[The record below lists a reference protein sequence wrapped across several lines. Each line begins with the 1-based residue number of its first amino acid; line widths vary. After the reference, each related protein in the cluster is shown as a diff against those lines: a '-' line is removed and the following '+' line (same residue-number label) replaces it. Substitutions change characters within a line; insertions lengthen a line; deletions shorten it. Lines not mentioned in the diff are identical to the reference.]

1 VTRLEFAYPWALALL
16 LLLPAYLLW
25 LRGTRPPSIPL
36 PGAAALGGRM
46 GRAARW
52 WARVPGA
59 ARGAALV
66 LLVVALARPRT
77 GAAMEETRA
86 EGIAMMI
93 AMDISSSML
102 AEDFR
107 PANRLE
113 VAKRTTA
120 RFIEGRRHDRIG
132 LVAFAGEALTRVPTT
147 TDYALLFGALRSLE
161 PGALRDGTAIGMG
174 LATAVNRLRQ
184 VPGESKVVI
193 LLSDGENNRGE
204 IDPRDAARAAAALGV
219 RVFTVG
225 VGSEGMARVPV
236 ARGASGLRYAYL
248 PVRIDEA
255 LLEEI
260 AVSTGGRYFRA
271 TDTEALQRTYDE
283 IDRMVKTP
291 VEVRRYVRHT
301 ELYLPFLL
309 AAAALLALEWLV
321 RGSRRGVGP

>member
-1 VTRLEFAYPWALALL
+1 VLA
-16 LLLPAYLLW
+16 W
-25 LRGTRPPSIPL
+25 
-36 PGAAALGGRM
+36 
-46 GRAARW
+46 
-52 WARVPGA
+52 
-59 ARGAALV
+59 V
-66 LLVVALARPRT
+66 LLAVALARPRT
-77 GAAMEETRA
+77 GASVTESRA
-86 EGIAMMI
+86 EGIAI
-93 AMDISSSML
+93 VVAMDVSSSML

-120 RFIEGRRHDRIG
+120 RFVAGRRSDRIG
-132 LVAFAGEALTRVPTT
+132 LVTFAGEALTQVPTT
-147 TDYALLFGALRSLE
+147 TDYPLLIGALQALE
-161 PGALRDGTAIGMG
+161 PGTLRDGTAIGMG

-184 VPGESKVVI
+184 VPGRSKVVI

-219 RVFTVG
+219 RVFTIG
-225 VGSEGMARVPV
+225 VGSHGMARVPI

-255 LLEEI
+255 LMTEI
-260 AVSTGGRYFRA
+260 ATSTGGRYFRA
-271 TDTEALQRTYDE
+271 TDTEALRRVYAE

-291 VEVRRYVRHT
+291 VTVRRYTRHT

-309 AAAALLALEWLV
+309 AGAVLLALEWLV

>member
-1 VTRLEFAYPWALALL
+1 MTPELVHPWALALL
-16 LLLPAYLLW
+16 LPLPAYLLW
-25 LRGTRPPSIPL
+25 LRRTRAAAIPL
-36 PGAAALGGRM
+36 PGAAALARPGK
-46 GRAARW
+46 RAAKW
-52 WARVPGA
+52 WARVPEL
-59 ARGAALV
+59 ARVLALV

-77 GAAMEETRA
+77 GASVTESRA
-86 EGIAMMI
+86 EGIAI
-93 AMDISSSML
+93 VVAMDVSSSML

-120 RFIEGRRHDRIG
+120 RFVAGRRADRIG
-132 LVAFAGEALTRVPTT
+132 LVTFAGEALTQVPTT
-147 TDYALLFGALRSLE
+147 TDYHLLISALQALE

-174 LATAVNRLRQ
+174 LATATNRLRQ
-184 VPGESKVVI
+184 VQGRSKVVI

-219 RVFTVG
+219 RVFTIG
-225 VGSEGMARVPV
+225 VGSQGMARVPV

-255 LLEEI
+255 LLTEI
-260 AVSTGGRYFRA
+260 AASTGGRYFRA
-271 TDTEALQRTYDE
+271 TDTEALRRVYAD

-291 VEVRRYVRHT
+291 VSVRRYTRHT

-309 AAAALLALEWLV
+309 AGAALLALEWLV

>member
-1 VTRLEFAYPWALALL
+1 MTVELVNPWALALL
-16 LLLPAYLLW
+16 LPLAAYLLW
-25 LRGTRPPSIPL
+25 LRRTRPAAIPL
-36 PGAAALGGRM
+36 PGASALTNPGR
-46 GRAARW
+46 RAARW
-52 WARVPGA
+52 WARVPEL
-59 ARGAALV
+59 ARVLALA

-77 GAAMEETRA
+77 GAAVTESRA
-86 EGIAMMI
+86 EGIAI
-93 AMDISSSML
+93 VVAMDVSSSML

-120 RFIEGRRHDRIG
+120 RFVAGRREDRIG
-132 LVAFAGEALTRVPTT
+132 LVAFAGEALTQVPTT
-147 TDYALLFGALRSLE
+147 TDYSLLISALQALE

-184 VPGESKVVI
+184 VEGASKVVI

-219 RVFTVG
+219 RVFTIG

-248 PVRIDEA
+248 PVRIDEP
-255 LLEEI
+255 LLTEI
-260 AVSTGGRYFRA
+260 ATSTGGRYFRA
-271 TDTEALQRTYDE
+271 TDTEALRRIYAE

-291 VEVRRYVRHT
+291 VRVRRYTRHT

-309 AAAALLALEWLV
+309 AGAALLALEWLV

>member
-1 VTRLEFAYPWALALL
+1 MTLELVHPWALALL
-16 LLLPAYLLW
+16 LLVPPYLLW
-25 LRGTRPPSIPL
+25 LRRTRPAAIPL
-36 PGAAALGGRM
+36 PGAAALGRPRR
-46 GRAARW
+46 RATRW
-52 WARVPGA
+52 WARLPEL
-59 ARGAALV
+59 ARVLALV
-66 LLVVALARPRT
+66 LLTVALARPRT
-77 GAAMEETRA
+77 GASVTESRA
-86 EGIAMMI
+86 EGIAI
-93 AMDISSSML
+93 VVAMDVSSSML

-120 RFIEGRRHDRIG
+120 RFVAGRKADRIG
-132 LVAFAGEALTRVPTT
+132 LVAFAGEALTQVPTT
-147 TDYALLFGALRSLE
+147 TDYPLLIGALQALE

-184 VPGESKVVI
+184 VPGRSKVVI

-219 RVFTVG
+219 RVFTIG
-225 VGSEGMARVPV
+225 VGSHGMARVPI

-255 LLEEI
+255 LMTEI
-260 AVSTGGRYFRA
+260 ATRTGGRYFRA
-271 TDTEALQRTYDE
+271 TDTEALRRVYAE

-291 VEVRRYVRHT
+291 VTVRRYTRHT

-309 AAAALLALEWLV
+309 AGAALLALEWLV

>member
-1 VTRLEFAYPWALALL
+1 MTVELVHPWALALL
-16 LLLPAYLLW
+16 LPLPAYLLW
-25 LRGTRPPSIPL
+25 LRRTRPAAIPL
-36 PGAAALGGRM
+36 PGAAALAHPG

-52 WARVPGA
+52 WARVPEL
-59 ARGAALV
+59 ARVLALAM
-66 LLVVALARPRT
+66 LVVALARPRT
-77 GAAMEETRA
+77 GASVTESRA
-86 EGIAMMI
+86 EGIAI
-93 AMDISSSML
+93 VVAMDVSSSML

-120 RFIEGRRHDRIG
+120 RFVAGRRADRIG
-132 LVAFAGEALTRVPTT
+132 LVAFAGEALTQVPTT
-147 TDYALLFGALRSLE
+147 TDYSLLISALQALE

-184 VPGESKVVI
+184 VEGDSKVVI

-219 RVFTVG
+219 RVFTIG
-225 VGSEGMARVPV
+225 VGSQGMARVPV
-236 ARGASGLRYAYL
+236 ARSASGLRYAYL

-255 LLEEI
+255 LLTEI
-260 AVSTGGRYFRA
+260 ATSTGGRYFRA
-271 TDTEALQRTYDE
+271 TDTETLRRIYAE

-291 VEVRRYVRHT
+291 VRVRRYTRHT

-309 AAAALLALEWLV
+309 AGAALLALEWLV

>member
-1 VTRLEFAYPWALALL
+1 MTTVELVHPWALALL
-16 LLLPAYLLW
+16 LPLLAYLLW
-25 LRGTRPPSIPL
+25 LRRTRPAAIPL
-36 PGAAALGGRM
+36 PGASALASPGR
-46 GRAARW
+46 RAARW
-52 WARVPGA
+52 WARVPEL
-59 ARGAALV
+59 ARVLALA

-77 GAAMEETRA
+77 GASVTESRA
-86 EGIAMMI
+86 EGIAI
-93 AMDISSSML
+93 VVAMDVSSSML

-120 RFIEGRRHDRIG
+120 RFVAGRRADRIG
-132 LVAFAGEALTRVPTT
+132 LVAFAGEALTQVPTT
-147 TDYALLFGALRSLE
+147 TDYSLLISALQALE

-174 LATAVNRLRQ
+174 LATATNRLRQ
-184 VPGESKVVI
+184 VEGASKVVI

-219 RVFTVG
+219 RVFTIG
-225 VGSEGMARVPV
+225 VGSHGMARVPV
-236 ARGASGLRYAYL
+236 ARTASGLRYAYL

-255 LLEEI
+255 LLTEI
-260 AVSTGGRYFRA
+260 ATSTGGRYFRA
-271 TDTEALQRTYDE
+271 TDTETLRRIYAE

-291 VEVRRYVRHT
+291 VSVRRYTRHT

-309 AAAALLALEWLV
+309 AGAALLALEWLV

>member
-1 VTRLEFAYPWALALL
+1 MTVELVHPWALALL
-16 LLLPAYLLW
+16 LPLLAFLLW
-25 LRGTRPPSIPL
+25 LRRTRPAAIPL
-36 PGAAALGGRM
+36 PGASALANPGR
-46 GRAARW
+46 RAARW
-52 WARVPGA
+52 WARVPEL
-59 ARGAALV
+59 ARVLALA

-77 GAAMEETRA
+77 GASVTESRA
-86 EGIAMMI
+86 EGIAI
-93 AMDISSSML
+93 VVAMDVSSSML

-120 RFIEGRRHDRIG
+120 RFVAGRRADRIG
-132 LVAFAGEALTRVPTT
+132 LVAFAGEALTQVPTT
-147 TDYALLFGALRSLE
+147 TDYSLLISALQALE

-174 LATAVNRLRQ
+174 LATATNRLRQ
-184 VPGESKVVI
+184 VGGASKVVI

-219 RVFTVG
+219 RVFTIG
-225 VGSEGMARVPV
+225 VGSHGMARVPV
-236 ARGASGLRYAYL
+236 ARTASGLRYAYL

-255 LLEEI
+255 LLTEI
-260 AVSTGGRYFRA
+260 ATSTGGRYFRA
-271 TDTEALQRTYDE
+271 TDTETLRRIYAE

-291 VEVRRYVRHT
+291 VSVRRYTRHT

-309 AAAALLALEWLV
+309 AGAALLALEWLV